1 MALKFQ
7 CPKCH
12 TEIVV
17 QHLKPGVTA
26 KCRQCGNLVAV
37 PESSQITEED
47 PSWKTTPATAAAPAP
62 PESEFGPKDVG
73 DIIGGSIFL
82 YRKNFL
88 PLLILTLIFQVPAF
102 ALQWWQITRTE
113 QLEAAGS
120 VDLGDIWL
128 NLTLRGVA
136 YFFCV
141 IIFYPATVG
150 GSIYR
155 LGKFYTGLN
164 APLGQC
170 LRIAIGRA
178 GALIGSYFLIGLACL
193 LLSLTIIGIPV
204 ALYLGVAW
212 VFASKAVI
220 IERKGPV
227 ESIKRSYQLI
237 KGNWWRTFGIILIVM
252 ISYAIISIPFRLLGL
267 IPWFLV
273 LILLTPIS
281 YALCII
287 LYFDLR
293 ARKEGY
299 NKEMLRKDLEALD
312 LAEGESPAPASDSGP
327 MQPS

>member
-7 CPKCH
+7 CPNCQ

-17 QHLKPGVTA
+17 QHLKPGETA

-37 PESSQITEED
+37 PVSSQITEED
-47 PSWKTTPATAAAPAP
+47 PSWKTTPAISGEPAP
-62 PESEFGPKDVG
+62 PASEFGPKDVG

-88 PLLILTLIFQVPAF
+88 PLLILSLIFQVPAF
-102 ALQWWQITRTE
+102 TLQWWQITRTE
-113 QLEAAGS
+113 QMEAAGS

-128 NLTLRGVA
+128 NLTLWGVA
-136 YFFCV
+136 FFFCV
-141 IIFYPATVG
+141 IVFYPATVG

-155 LGKFYTGLN
+155 LGKFYTRVN

-170 LRIAIGRA
+170 MRIAIGRA

-212 VFASKAVI
+212 VFTSEAII

-237 KGNWWRTFGIILIVM
+237 KGNWWRIFGIIFLLGI
-252 ISYAIISIPFRLLGL
+252 IYGIISFPFILLGV

-287 LYFDLR
+287 LYLDLR

-299 NKEMLRKDLEALD
+299 TKEMLRKDLEALD
-312 LAEGESPAPASDSGP
+312 LAEGETPAPTSDSGP